1 MEKKGVSGVITTVL
15 LILLTIAAV
24 IVVWGVIKTLLESN
38 SESISLGI
46 DTLDIDIESVYIEGT
61 MLNIKIKRQPT
72 QGNLSAIKIIAEE
85 KNGKSSSFSV
95 EGSLREHETKNFEIP
110 ITTFQG
116 IDTKSIKKISAYPI
130 SKTQGG
136 KEITGKFGGEYII
149 GKDFVST
156 KNLIA
161 YYPLN
166 GNANDVSGNNL
177 HGRIFGDTSA
187 VGGKIGQ
194 AYKFDGND
202 DAIVVNHSTQFNSI
216 SNAITV
222 SAWVNKTSRNN
233 LQNHQQRIVTKADNL
248 VLYFLPNS
256 NKPGFYLGS
265 LSVDSK
271 DKGITARSEVNLNEW
286 NHIVGVYNSGL
297 QEDNFKIYVNGQ
309 LSNSTTVPSGK
320 TFSLGV
326 YNLGIGAY
334 NVSGLDYEFNGT
346 IDDVRIYDRA
356 LTPAEITEL
365 YNRQCSLS
373 SDCNDNNSSTTD
385 TCNTTNGLCVYT
397 QCTPQCSGLE
407 CGDNGCGG
415 SCGTCSSGNVC
426 SEGECVRECI
436 DSDGETSFSIN
447 PFLRGNISY
456 YDRNSNT
463 LRTIFDSCSYE
474 NLNETYCDE
483 RGNGF
488 TYEILCEEGCN
499 NGRCVLPTDAEVPS
513 SICEDSDN
521 GRTFETAGKV
531 TLTFE
536 DFIEESIES
545 EDRCVSSG
553 RLLEYYCNQDGNRII
568 STERQCSNSER
579 CENGACVPRN
589 PTIII
594 DPPPPCTSGTS
605 RCEDGTTNYFLC
617 ENGQWVN
624 KGNIPGQCGYTGVV
638 TPPEGIT
645 CESDTDCSEDEFC
658 NSSGRCQKEE
668 EGEEEEPLGGK
679 WIIVIIIIVIL
690 IVITIGVIVF
700 IMIRNQNKRQNKS
713 TSSIITTSKPPLSP
727 STSPPNSPPTRS

>member
-1 MEKKGVSGVITTVL
+1 
-15 LILLTIAAV
+15 
-24 IVVWGVIKTLLESN
+24 
-38 SESISLGI
+38 
-46 DTLDIDIESVYIEGT
+46 
-61 MLNIKIKRQPT
+61 
-72 QGNLSAIKIIAEE
+72 
-85 KNGKSSSFSV
+85 
-95 EGSLREHETKNFEIP
+95 
-110 ITTFQG
+110 
-116 IDTKSIKKISAYPI
+116 
-130 SKTQGG
+130 
-136 KEITGKFGGEYII
+136 
-149 GKDFVST
+149 
-156 KNLIA
+156 
-161 YYPLN
+161 
-166 GNANDVSGNNL
+166 
-177 HGRIFGDTSA
+177 
-187 VGGKIGQ
+187 
-194 AYKFDGND
+194 
-202 DAIVVNHSTQFNSI
+202 
-216 SNAITV
+216 
-222 SAWVNKTSRNN
+222 
-233 LQNHQQRIVTKADNL
+233 
-248 VLYFLPNS
+248 
-256 NKPGFYLGS
+256 
-265 LSVDSK
+265 
-271 DKGITARSEVNLNEW
+271 
-286 NHIVGVYNSGL
+286 
-297 QEDNFKIYVNGQ
+297 
-309 LSNSTTVPSGK
+309 
-320 TFSLGV
+320 
-326 YNLGIGAY
+326 
-334 NVSGLDYEFNGT
+334 
-346 IDDVRIYDRA
+346 
-356 LTPAEITEL
+356 

-536 DFIEESIES
+536 DFIEESIEF